1 MTDISNFKFILDA
14 YSAKEKVQLLKEL
27 YQDIAGY
34 GINGDEE
41 LAHVNSFE
49 VDILKSLGGS
59 GTINKITELPQYFGG
74 GRRPESKEVSE
85 AKLPSEIAPYIK
97 DILEESQRLYGE
109 AKDEKYQEEPQTVA
123 EVTEKEKLARE
134 GLIGLMGTRDP
145 YLKEGLELYRGGTE
159 KPTVEGIQE
168 YMSPY
173 QQLVTDIDKQKAQ
186 EAHEAGRA
194 AFEAR
199 GVGAGG
205 MSGMGTRMGLEA
217 ALREGR
223 HGENLAA
230 IQARGS
236 QKAYEDAQRVFQMQ
250 KQRERQA
257 AGDIIGTGEDI
268 YGAGLADYGLQAQVG
283 EQERAD
289 TQQQLDDLYRRWT
302 QKQDFPETEL
312 AKYSGFVYGN
322 PFMRGQAD
330 TTTTRT
336 GAKGPSWGQQLFG
349 AGVKLGGAYLGA
361 PGVAAQGGRVSDYR
375 ARHGGG
381 LHDILETRYRYNG
394 GYNQADLSDVISE
407 EELKKLAK
415 KNKGTGLLSS
425 GFLEALNK
433 PLRDSSDANLT
444 AFLKRKAEEK
454 FGPGKGYDPYAGI
467 TKEEEMEK
475 TSETRAAEREKL
487 AKSQQTSGWDKG
499 TQYLGALAQ
508 SIGAGLMAGP
518 KSTGGGWYE
527 HTSGDVM
534 NKALDKSLDAIRRR
548 EELERKTEHE
558 RQTKKLETKYTQE
571 DLRKQIPRLLQKRI
585 QEIRDRD
592 ISWRQKEALIKKAK
606 ADALLSFSQA
616 QYGKR
621 RKVKYPLTKKK
632 ADQLWTDL
640 RTTPARLQEAL
651 GNDKDIEMLK
661 SLKTSEGR
669 EFAMSVDAEQNRNDK
684 LEYEAAV
691 KIVFDQWKRR
701 KRFKKK

>member
-85 AKLPSEIAPYIK
+85 ARLPSEIAPYVK

-109 AKDEKYQEEPQTVA
+109 AKDETYQEEPQTVA
-123 EVTEKEKLARE
+123 EVTEKEQLARE
-134 GLIGLMGTRDP
+134 GLVGLMGTRDP
-145 YLKEGLELYRGGTE
+145 YLEEGLKLYRGGTE
-159 KPTVEGIQE
+159 KPTVEGMQE

-236 QKAYEDAQRVFQMQ
+236 QKAYEDAQKVFQMQ

-268 YGAGLADYGLQAQVG
+268 YGASLADYGLQAQVG
-283 EQERAD
+283 EQERTD
-289 TQQQLDDLYRRWT
+289 TQKQLDDSYRRWT

-330 TTTTRT
+330 TTKTMT
-336 GAKGPSWGQQLFG
+336 GPKGPSWGQQLFG
-349 AGVKLGGAYLGA
+349 AGVKLGGAYLGG
-361 PGVAAQGGRVSDYR
+361 PGMAAQGGRVSDYR
-375 ARHGGG
+375 AKHGGG
-381 LHDILETRYRYNG
+381 LHDILETRYRKNNG
-394 GYNQADLSDVISE
+394 SVADSSP
-407 EELKKLAK
+407 
-415 KNKGTGLLSS
+415 LLN
-425 GFLEALNK
+425 LEPKEYYQRLTDLNK
-433 PLRDSSDANLT
+433 QKKTQDEIMKKALAGYVRSPEQTQEVDAAKEQRRVAL
-444 AFLKRKAEEK
+444 EK
-454 FGPGKGYDPYAGI
+454 KMKESNWKKIGGMGLQTLGDMIMERGVAKIGPGGIPYYDY
-467 TKEEEMEK
+467 K
-475 TSETRAAEREKL
+475 
-487 AKSQQTSGWDKG
+487 AKDNLNRRIAD
-499 TQYLGALAQ
+499 YLAQ
-508 SIGAGLMAGP
+508 SGKESKESKTRQRAA
-518 KSTGGGWYE
+518 
-527 HTSGDVM
+527 
-534 NKALDKSLDAIRRR
+534 
-548 EELERKTEHE
+548 LEREFATEEKIFEYPKKVQE
-558 RQTKKLETKYTQE
+558 RLLALKKQLREKQKAGKDVEKLSAEIAKIIAETKKLEGPQQRTGTFKRLSAKQLNAEITGWIDNFRSELPQLTPAQNEKFSKAVRRLPNKLKKLVIRQQQE
-571 DLRKQIPRLLQKRI
+571 FMHADDKLAPRK
-585 QEIRDRD
+585 
-592 ISWRQKEALIKKAK
+592 
-606 ADALLSFSQA
+606 ALLKAIAKVSRENP
-616 QYGKR
+616 GKLNLQR
-621 RKVKYPLTKKK
+621 GESGVLPWLGRVWDDDLDPL
-632 ADQLWTDL
+632 
-640 RTTPARLQEAL
+640 
-651 GNDKDIEMLK
+651 ND
-661 SLKTSEGR
+661 
-669 EFAMSVDAEQNRNDK
+669 
-684 LEYEAAV
+684 
-691 KIVFDQWKRR
+691 
-701 KRFKKK
+701 